1 MSAPPLKQKLNR
13 FFSDERMARN
23 GIEHIALLRLLKQPL
38 YDLLVNIFEL
48 IMLFIDLI
56 KKMNLSYFF
65 FRSSINGWS
74 FVLT

>member
-1 MSAPPLKQKLNR
+1 
-13 FFSDERMARN
+13 MARN

-56 KKMNLSYFF
+56 KKNESQLFLFQVFY
-65 FRSSINGWS
+65 
-74 FVLT
+74 